1 MSSRCRAARSLAGRG
16 STIGGPPCSE
26 AILALSYP
34 YPLVIFDLDGTLVD
48 SAADI
53 AEALNRT
60 LEDWQLSR
68 VPEATVLTWIGDG
81 VRRLVEQAFTAARS
95 DIDLDRVM
103 PGFMRHY
110 EACLLRSPRL
120 YNGVVPALEALRAR
134 NVTLAI
140 CTNKPSAMVAPLLAH
155 LGVQDFFARVLGGDS
170 LPERKPSGVPLRHIA
185 AAFGVAPTAALMVGD
200 SITDYRAAV
209 DAGMPVALV
218 RYGYPRGLDLA
229 TVDAVA
235 VVDDLRALPGL

>member
-1 MSSRCRAARSLAGRG
+1 MGCRYNHS
-16 STIGGPPCSE
+16 PHDVK
-26 AILALSYP
+26 AIFPLSYP

-60 LEDWQLSR
+60 LEDWQLPR

-110 EACLLRSPRL
+110 ESCLLRSPRL
-120 YNGVVPALEALRAR
+120 YDGVVPALEALRAR

>member
-1 MSSRCRAARSLAGRG
+1 MGCRYNHS
-16 STIGGPPCSE
+16 PHDVK
-26 AILALSYP
+26 AIFPLSYL

-60 LEDWQLSR
+60 LEDWQLPR

-120 YNGVVPALEALRAR
+120 YDGVVPALEALRAR

>member
-1 MSSRCRAARSLAGRG
+1 VK
-16 STIGGPPCSE
+16 
-26 AILALSYP
+26 AIFPLSYP

-60 LEDWQLSR
+60 LEDWQLPR

-110 EACLLRSPRL
+110 ESCLLRSPRL
-120 YNGVVPALEALRAR
+120 YDGVVPALEALRAR

>member
-1 MSSRCRAARSLAGRG
+1 M
-16 STIGGPPCSE
+16 
-26 AILALSYP
+26 SYP
-34 YPLVIFDLDGTLVD
+34 YPVVIFDLDGTLVD
-48 SAADI
+48 SAPDI

-60 LEDWQLSR
+60 LEDWQLPR

-81 VRRLVEQAFTAARS
+81 VRRLVEQAFTAAGS
-95 DIDLDRVM
+95 DIDLARVM

-120 YNGVVPALEALRAR
+120 YDGVVPALEALRAR
-134 NVTLAI
+134 NVALAI

-155 LGVQDFFARVLGGDS
+155 LRVQDYFKMLLGGDS

-185 AAFGVAPTAALMVGD
+185 DAFNVAPDAALMVGD

-218 RYGYPRGLDLA
+218 RYGYPRGLDLE

>member
-1 MSSRCRAARSLAGRG
+1 MGCRYNHSSHDVK
-16 STIGGPPCSE
+16 
-26 AILALSYP
+26 AIFPLSYP

-60 LEDWQLSR
+60 LEDWQLPR

-120 YNGVVPALEALRAR
+120 YDGVVPALEALRAR

-155 LGVQDFFARVLGGDS
+155 LGVQDFFAMILGGDS

-218 RYGYPRGLDLA
+218 RYGYPRGLDLD

>member
-1 MSSRCRAARSLAGRG
+1 MGCRYNHS
-16 STIGGPPCSE
+16 PHDVK
-26 AILALSYP
+26 AIFPLSYP

-60 LEDWQLSR
+60 LEDWQLPR

-120 YNGVVPALEALRAR
+120 YDGVVPALETLRAR

-155 LGVQDFFARVLGGDS
+155 LGVQGFFARVLGGDS
-170 LPERKPSGVPLRHIA
+170 LPVRKPSGVPLRHIA

-218 RYGYPRGLDLA
+218 RYGYPRGLDLD

>member
-1 MSSRCRAARSLAGRG
+1 M
-16 STIGGPPCSE
+16 
-26 AILALSYP
+26 SYP
-34 YPLVIFDLDGTLVD
+34 YPLVVFDLDGTLVD

-60 LEDWQLSR
+60 LQDAQLPR

-81 VRRLVEQAFTAARS
+81 VRRLVEQAFTAAGS
-95 DIDLDRVM
+95 DADLDAVM

-120 YNGVVPALEALRAR
+120 FDGVEAALHALRDR

-140 CTNKPSAMVAPLLAH
+140 CTNKPSALVAPLLRH
-155 LGVQDFFARVLGGDS
+155 FGLQDLFALVLGGDS
-170 LPERKPSGVPLRHIA
+170 LAERKPSGVPLRHIA
-185 AAFGVAPTAALMVGD
+185 AHFGLAPQAALMVGD

-218 RYGYPRGLDLA
+218 RYGYPRGLDLD
-229 TVDAVA
+229 TVEAVA
-235 VVDDLRALPGL
+235 VVDDLRDLPGLSGQG

>member
-1 MSSRCRAARSLAGRG
+1 MRVHGDRNTIVDPTSLGD
-16 STIGGPPCSE
+16 I
-26 AILALSYP
+26 ALPYP

-60 LEDWQLSR
+60 LEDQQLPR
-68 VPEATVLTWIGDG
+68 VPEATVHTWIGDG
-81 VRRLVEQAFTAARS
+81 VRRLVEQAFTAAGHVA
-95 DIDLDRVM
+95 DLDAVM

-120 YNGVVPALEALRAR
+120 YDGVVPALQALRER

-140 CTNKPSAMVAPLLAH
+140 CTNKPHAMVGPLLAH
-155 LGVQDFFARVLGGDS
+155 LGVQDYFALVLGGDS
-170 LPERKPSGVPLRHIA
+170 LPERKPSGAPLRHIA
-185 AAFGVAPTAALMVGD
+185 AAFDVAPSAALMVGD

-209 DAGMPVALV
+209 DAGMPIALV
-218 RYGYPRGLDLA
+218 RYGYPRGLDLDA
-229 TVDAVA
+229 VQAVA
-235 VVDDLRALPGL
+235 VMDDLRDLLTL

>member
-1 MSSRCRAARSLAGRG
+1 M
-16 STIGGPPCSE
+16 P
-26 AILALSYP
+26 YP
-34 YPLVIFDLDGTLVD
+34 YPLVVFDLDGTLVD

-60 LEDWQLSR
+60 LQDWQLPR

-81 VRRLVEQAFTAARS
+81 VRRLVEQAFDAAGS
-95 DIDLDRVM
+95 GIDLDTVM

-120 YNGVVPALEALRAR
+120 FDGVEPALQTLRDEG
-134 NVTLAI
+134 VTLAI
-140 CTNKPSAMVAPLLAH
+140 CTNKPSALVAPLLQH
-155 LGVQDFFARVLGGDS
+155 FGLQDQFALVLGGDS
-170 LPERKPSGVPLRHIA
+170 LAERKPSGVPLRHIA
-185 AAFGVAPTAALMVGD
+185 TQLGVAPEAALMVGD

-218 RYGYPRGLDLA
+218 RYGYPRGLDLDN
-229 TVDAVA
+229 VEAVA
-235 VVDDLRALPGL
+235 VMDDLRELLVL

>member
-1 MSSRCRAARSLAGRG
+1 MSC
-16 STIGGPPCSE
+16 
-26 AILALSYP
+26 P
-34 YPLVIFDLDGTLVD
+34 YPLVVFDLDGTLVD

-60 LEDWQLSR
+60 LEDWQLPR

-81 VRRLVEQAFTAARS
+81 VRRLVEQAFTAAGS
-95 DIDLDRVM
+95 DADLDAVM

-120 YNGVVPALEALRAR
+120 FEGVEAALQALRER

-140 CTNKPSAMVAPLLAH
+140 CTNKPSALVAPLLRH
-155 LGVQDFFARVLGGDS
+155 FGLQDLFALVLGGDS
-170 LPERKPSGVPLRHIA
+170 LAERKPSGVPLRHIA
-185 AAFGVAPTAALMVGD
+185 AHFGLAPQAALMVGD

-218 RYGYPRGLDLA
+218 RYGYPRGLDLE
-229 TVDAVA
+229 TVEAVA
-235 VVDDLRALPGL
+235 VVDDLRDLPGVSARG

>member
-1 MSSRCRAARSLAGRG
+1 MGCRYNHS
-16 STIGGPPCSE
+16 PHDVK
-26 AILALSYP
+26 AIFPLSYP

-120 YNGVVPALEALRAR
+120 YDGVVPALEALRAR

-155 LGVQDFFARVLGGDS
+155 LGVQDFFAMVLGGDS

-185 AAFGVAPTAALMVGD
+185 AAFGVATTAALMVGD

-218 RYGYPRGLDLA
+218 RYGYPRGLDLE

-235 VVDDLRALPGL
+235 VVDDLRSLPGL

>member
-1 MSSRCRAARSLAGRG
+1 M
-16 STIGGPPCSE
+16 
-26 AILALSYP
+26 SYP

-48 SAADI
+48 SAPDI

-60 LEDWQLSR
+60 LEDWQLPR

-81 VRRLVEQAFTAARS
+81 VRRLVEQAFNAAGS
-95 DIDLDRVM
+95 DIDLARVM

-120 YNGVVPALEALRAR
+120 YDGVVPALEALRAR
-134 NVTLAI
+134 NVALAI
-140 CTNKPSAMVAPLLAH
+140 CTNKPAAMVAPLLAH
-155 LGVQDFFARVLGGDS
+155 LGVQDYFKTVLGGDS

-185 AAFGVAPTAALMVGD
+185 DAFNVAPGAALMVGD

-218 RYGYPRGLDLA
+218 RYGYPRGLDLE
-229 TVDAVA
+229 TVDAVT

>member
-1 MSSRCRAARSLAGRG
+1 M
-16 STIGGPPCSE
+16 
-26 AILALSYP
+26 SYP

-60 LEDWQLSR
+60 LEDWQLPR

-110 EACLLRSPRL
+110 EECLLRSPRL
-120 YNGVVPALEALRAR
+120 FDGVVPALQALRER
-134 NVTLAI
+134 GVVMAI
-140 CTNKPSAMVAPLLAH
+140 CTNKPSALVAPLLAH
-155 LGVQDFFARVLGGDS
+155 LGVQEFFAMVLGGDS

-185 AAFGVAPTAALMVGD
+185 EAFKVAPGDALMVGD

-218 RYGYPRGLDLA
+218 RYGYPRGLDLD
-229 TVDAVA
+229 TVEAVA

>member
-1 MSSRCRAARSLAGRG
+1 
-16 STIGGPPCSE
+16 
-26 AILALSYP
+26 LSCP
-34 YPLVIFDLDGTLVD
+34 YPLVVFDLDGTLVD

-60 LEDWQLSR
+60 LEDWQLPR
-68 VPEATVLTWIGDG
+68 VPETTVLTWIGDG
-81 VRRLVEQAFTAARS
+81 VRRLVEQAFTAAGS
-95 DIDLDRVM
+95 DADLDAVM

-120 YNGVVPALEALRAR
+120 FEGVEAALQALRER

-140 CTNKPSAMVAPLLAH
+140 CTNKPSALVAPLLRH
-155 LGVQDFFARVLGGDS
+155 FGLQDLFALVLGGDS
-170 LPERKPSGVPLRHIA
+170 LAERKPSGVPLRHIA
-185 AAFGVAPTAALMVGD
+185 AHFGLAPQAALMVGD

-218 RYGYPRGLDLA
+218 RYGYPRGLDLE
-229 TVDAVA
+229 TVEAVA
-235 VVDDLRALPGL
+235 VVDDLRDLPGVSARG

>member
-1 MSSRCRAARSLAGRG
+1 
-16 STIGGPPCSE
+16 
-26 AILALSYP
+26 LSYS

-60 LEDWQLSR
+60 LQDWQLPR
-68 VPEATVLTWIGDG
+68 VPESTVLTWIGDG
-81 VRRLVEQAFTAARS
+81 VRRLVEQAFTAAHS

-110 EACLLRSPRL
+110 AECLLRSPRL
-120 YNGVVPALEALRAR
+120 YDGVAAALEALRAR
-134 NVTLAI
+134 QVPLAI
-140 CTNKPSAMVAPLLAH
+140 CTNKPSAMVVPLLAH
-155 LGVQDFFARVLGGDS
+155 LGIEHHFAMVLGGDS
-170 LPERKPSGVPLRHIA
+170 LPERKPSGAPLRHIA
-185 AAFGVAPTAALMVGD
+185 DAFNVAAGAALMVGD
-200 SITDYRAAV
+200 SITDYLAAV

-218 RYGYPRGLDLA
+218 RYGYPRGLDLE

>member
-1 MSSRCRAARSLAGRG
+1 M
-16 STIGGPPCSE
+16 
-26 AILALSYP
+26 SYP

-48 SAADI
+48 SADDI

-60 LEDWQLSR
+60 LQDWQLPR

-81 VRRLVEQAFTAARS
+81 VRRLVEQAFTAAHS
-95 DIDLDRVM
+95 DIHLDRVM

-110 EACLLRSPRL
+110 EDCLLRSPRL
-120 YNGVVPALEALRAR
+120 FDGVVPALETLRERDVAM
-134 NVTLAI
+134 AI
-140 CTNKPSAMVAPLLAH
+140 CTNKPSALVAPLLAH
-155 LGVQDFFARVLGGDS
+155 LGVQDFFAMVLGGDS
-170 LPERKPSGVPLRHIA
+170 LPDRKPSGIPLRHIA
-185 AAFGVAPTAALMVGD
+185 GAFKVAPAAALMVGD

-218 RYGYPRGLDLA
+218 RYGYPRGLDLES
-229 TVDAVA
+229 VDAVA

>member
-1 MSSRCRAARSLAGRG
+1 M
-16 STIGGPPCSE
+16 T
-26 AILALSYP
+26 YP

-48 SAADI
+48 SAGDI

-60 LEDWQLSR
+60 LEDWQLPR

-110 EACLLRSPRL
+110 EECLLRSPRL
-120 YNGVVPALEALRAR
+120 FDGVVPALQALRER
-134 NVTLAI
+134 HVVMAI
-140 CTNKPSAMVAPLLAH
+140 CTNKPSALVAPLLAH
-155 LGVQDFFARVLGGDS
+155 LGVQDFFALVLGGDS
-170 LPERKPSGVPLRHIA
+170 LPERKPSGAPLRQIA
-185 AAFGVAPTAALMVGD
+185 AAFKVAPAAALMVGD

-218 RYGYPRGLDLA
+218 RYGYPRGLDLDA
-229 TVDAVA
+229 VDAVA
-235 VVDDLRALPGL
+235 VVDDLRELPGL

>member
-1 MSSRCRAARSLAGRG
+1 MSC
-16 STIGGPPCSE
+16 
-26 AILALSYP
+26 P
-34 YPLVIFDLDGTLVD
+34 YPLVVFDLDGTLVD

-60 LEDWQLSR
+60 LEDWQLPR
-68 VPEATVLTWIGDG
+68 VPETTVLTWIGDG
-81 VRRLVEQAFTAARS
+81 VRRLVEQAFTAAGS
-95 DIDLDRVM
+95 DADLDAVM

-120 YNGVVPALEALRAR
+120 FEGVEAALQALRKR

-140 CTNKPSAMVAPLLAH
+140 CTNKPSALVAPLLRH
-155 LGVQDFFARVLGGDS
+155 FGLQDLFALVLGGDS
-170 LPERKPSGVPLRHIA
+170 LAERKPSGVPLRHIA
-185 AAFGVAPTAALMVGD
+185 AHFGLAPQAALMVGD

-218 RYGYPRGLDLA
+218 RYGYPRGLDLE
-229 TVDAVA
+229 TVEAVA
-235 VVDDLRALPGL
+235 VVDDLRDLPGVSARG

>member
-1 MSSRCRAARSLAGRG
+1 
-16 STIGGPPCSE
+16 
-26 AILALSYP
+26 LSYP
-34 YPLVIFDLDGTLVD
+34 YPYPLVVFDLDGTLVD

-60 LEDWQLSR
+60 LEDWQLPR

-81 VRRLVEQAFTAARS
+81 VRRLVEQAFTAAGS
-95 DIDLDRVM
+95 DADLDAVM

-120 YNGVVPALEALRAR
+120 FEGVEAALHALRDR

-140 CTNKPSAMVAPLLAH
+140 CTNKPSALVAPLLQHFGLQH
-155 LGVQDFFARVLGGDS
+155 LFALVLGGDS
-170 LPERKPSGVPLRHIA
+170 LAERKPSGVPLRHVA
-185 AAFGVAPTAALMVGD
+185 AHFGLAPAAALMVGD

-218 RYGYPRGLDLA
+218 RYGYPRGLDLDN
-229 TVDAVA
+229 VEAVA
-235 VVDDLRALPGL
+235 VMDDLRELLAL

>member
-1 MSSRCRAARSLAGRG
+1 VK
-16 STIGGPPCSE
+16 
-26 AILALSYP
+26 AIFPLSYP

-60 LEDWQLSR
+60 LEDWQLPH

-120 YNGVVPALEALRAR
+120 YDGVVPALEALRAR

-140 CTNKPSAMVAPLLAH
+140 CTNKPLAMVAPLLAH

-218 RYGYPRGLDLA
+218 RYGYPRGLDLD

-235 VVDDLRALPGL
+235 VVDDLRSLPGL

>member
-1 MSSRCRAARSLAGRG
+1 M
-16 STIGGPPCSE
+16 
-26 AILALSYP
+26 SYP

-48 SAADI
+48 SAPDI

-60 LEDWQLSR
+60 LEDWQLPR

-81 VRRLVEQAFTAARS
+81 VRRLVEQAFTAAGS

-120 YNGVVPALEALRAR
+120 YDGVVPALEALRAR

-155 LGVQDFFARVLGGDS
+155 LGVQDDFKMVLGGDS

-185 AAFGVAPTAALMVGD
+185 DAFNVAPGAALMVGD

>member
-1 MSSRCRAARSLAGRG
+1 MTMSRF
-16 STIGGPPCSE
+16 PD
-26 AILALSYP
+26 
-34 YPLVIFDLDGTLVD
+34 PLGAVLFDLDGTLVD

-60 LEDWQLSR
+60 LEDWQLPR

-81 VRRLVEQAFTAARS
+81 VRRLVEQAFTAAGS
-95 DIDLDRVM
+95 DADLDAVM

-120 YNGVVPALEALRAR
+120 FEGVEAALQALRER

-140 CTNKPSAMVAPLLAH
+140 CTNKPSALVAPLLRH
-155 LGVQDFFARVLGGDS
+155 FGLQDLFALVLGGDS
-170 LPERKPSGVPLRHIA
+170 LAERKPSGVPLRHIA
-185 AAFGVAPTAALMVGD
+185 AHFGLAPQAALMVGD

-218 RYGYPRGLDLA
+218 RYGYPRGLDLE
-229 TVDAVA
+229 TVEAVA
-235 VVDDLRALPGL
+235 VVDDLRDLPGVSARG